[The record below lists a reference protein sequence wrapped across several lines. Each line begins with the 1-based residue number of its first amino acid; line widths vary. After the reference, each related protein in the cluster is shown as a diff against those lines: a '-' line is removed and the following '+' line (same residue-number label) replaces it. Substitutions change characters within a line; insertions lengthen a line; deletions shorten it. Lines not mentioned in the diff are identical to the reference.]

1 MEYVYMGIFSSVFNW
16 VLDRIFTPV
25 FEWLAKLLNT
35 VLSWLFNK
43 VLGPLLQNILWPL
56 IQQTL
61 KLIMSILAGV
71 LYAILAKLLTIL
83 DNINKVFD
91 YMIGLENI
99 TYVAESGSKG
109 ESMALLD
116 AFIFKMPGVSTA
128 FWMINF
134 AGLTLAMVLAI
145 IAVSKST
152 LDLDFDN
159 RRPVSKVMS
168 SLLKCVV
175 NLFTVQFFVYFMI
188 KLSAIILSGVNSAMN
203 QISENGASTTLGRI
217 IFCVVSMNAATN
229 TEYNLDTSKTPGAI
243 GISDKVRNPFYL
255 GTKDFTNTNVVKES
269 FDLAKFDYLMGYA
282 LALFMIVIMIACVVV
297 FIRRIYDVLILY
309 LTSPYFIAMMP
320 IDDGQRFGAWRE
332 LFIGKLFSGFGMVM
346 AMKLYIMLCPA
357 IMGGSLIFSNDSP
370 ELNYMA
376 KMLFLLG
383 GAWATLKSGTVVTN
397 LISAGAGADESQT
410 ANATSGAL
418 FAAGGSVAGVAT
430 AAAFRGIGSAV
441 GSKFSKARQS
451 RSESQ
456 KAFDDTKFKKNGNTS
471 GGGETSRPS
480 VGSETSGPPVGRET
494 PAPVSTSAR
503 RETPEPVSTSE
514 GRETPAP
521 ASTSEGRETPAP
533 ASTSEGRETPEPV
546 NTSAGRETPAP
557 ANAAV
562 SNASG
567 ASGSQKKYF
576 ADQKGGKQTD
586 SLALGF
592 KKYKMN
598 DGSTRI
604 GFNFGGKLLGVKRDE
619 KGTKFQLMGISW
631 RKGNDG
637 KINKVSVF
645 GAVKRKR
652 GVDGEL
658 HTSKVNFAGLKY
670 TANSET
676 GELKFTDFNML
687 GIHREQQ
694 ENGEY
699 RVTSA
704 LGGLYQESFA
714 KQEDGS
720 LQTVGIRFM
729 GKNMWIDEEAAKH
742 NRNQNES

>member
-1 MEYVYMGIFSSVFNW
+1 
-16 VLDRIFTPV
+16 
-25 FEWLAKLLNT
+25 
-35 VLSWLFNK
+35 
-43 VLGPLLQNILWPL
+43 
-56 IQQTL
+56 
-61 KLIMSILAGV
+61 
-71 LYAILAKLLTIL
+71 
-83 DNINKVFD
+83 
-91 YMIGLENI
+91 
-99 TYVAESGSKG
+99 
-109 ESMALLD
+109 
-116 AFIFKMPGVSTA
+116 
-128 FWMINF
+128 
-134 AGLTLAMVLAI
+134 
-145 IAVSKST
+145 
-152 LDLDFDN
+152 
-159 RRPVSKVMS
+159 
-168 SLLKCVV
+168 
-175 NLFTVQFFVYFMI
+175 
-188 KLSAIILSGVNSAMN
+188 
-203 QISENGASTTLGRI
+203 
-217 IFCVVSMNAATN
+217 
-229 TEYNLDTSKTPGAI
+229 
-243 GISDKVRNPFYL
+243 
-255 GTKDFTNTNVVKES
+255 
-269 FDLAKFDYLMGYA
+269 
-282 LALFMIVIMIACVVV
+282 
-297 FIRRIYDVLILY
+297 
-309 LTSPYFIAMMP
+309 
-320 IDDGQRFGAWRE
+320 
-332 LFIGKLFSGFGMVM
+332 
-346 AMKLYIMLCPA
+346 
-357 IMGGSLIFSNDSP
+357 
-370 ELNYMA
+370 
-376 KMLFLLG
+376 MLFLLG

-418 FAAGGSVAGVAT
+418 FAAGGSIAGVAT
-430 AAAFRGIGSAV
+430 EAAFRGIGSAV

-471 GGGETSRPS
+471 AGGETSRPAA
-480 VGSETSGPPVGRET
+480 GGETSGP
-494 PAPVSTSAR
+494 
-503 RETPEPVSTSE
+503 PVSTSE

-521 ASTSEGRETPAP
+521 ASTTAGGETPAP
-533 ASTSEGRETPEPV
+533 ASTSGGGETL
-546 NTSAGRETPAP
+546 AP
-557 ANAAV
+557 ANASGTNV
-562 SNASG
+562 SG
-567 ASGSQKKYF
+567 ASGSPKKYF
-576 ADQKGGKQTD
+576 ADQKGGRQTD

-598 DGSTRI
+598 DGSTRM

-637 KINKVSVF
+637 KVNKVSVF

-652 GVDGEL
+652 GVDGEM

>member
-16 VLDRIFTPV
+16 VLDKIFTPV

-61 KLIMSILAGV
+61 KLLMSILAGV
-71 LYAILAKLLTIL
+71 FYGILAKLLTIL

-145 IAVSKST
+145 FAVSKST

-159 RRPVSKVMS
+159 RRPVSKVLS

-188 KLSAIILSGVNSAMN
+188 KLSAIILSGVNAAMN

-243 GISDKVRNPFYL
+243 GIGDEVRSPFYL
-255 GTKDFTNTNVVKES
+255 GTKDFTNTKVVKES

-282 LALFMIVIMIACVVV
+282 LALFLIVVMIACVVV

-357 IMGGSLIFSNDSP
+357 IMGGSLIFSKDSP

-397 LISAGAGADESQT
+397 LISASAGADESQT

-430 AAAFRGIGSAV
+430 EAAFRGIGSAV

-456 KAFDDTKFKKNGNTS
+456 KAFDDTKFKKNGNAS
-471 GGGETSRPS
+471 AGGETSRPAA
-480 VGSETSGPPVGRET
+480 GGETSGP
-494 PAPVSTSAR
+494 
-503 RETPEPVSTSE
+503 PVSTSE

-521 ASTSEGRETPAP
+521 VSTSGGGETPAP
-533 ASTSEGRETPEPV
+533 ASTSGGGETPAPAS
-546 NTSAGRETPAP
+546 TSGGGETPAP
-557 ANAAV
+557 ANASGTNV
-562 SNASG
+562 SG
-567 ASGSQKKYF
+567 ASGSPKKYF
-576 ADQKGGKQTD
+576 ADQKGGRQTE

-598 DGSTRI
+598 DGSTRM

-637 KINKVSVF
+637 KVNKVSVF

-652 GVDGEL
+652 GVDGEM

-729 GKNMWIDEEAAKH
+729 GKNILIDEEAAKH

>member
-1 MEYVYMGIFSSVFNW
+1 
-16 VLDRIFTPV
+16 
-25 FEWLAKLLNT
+25 
-35 VLSWLFNK
+35 
-43 VLGPLLQNILWPL
+43 
-56 IQQTL
+56 
-61 KLIMSILAGV
+61 
-71 LYAILAKLLTIL
+71 
-83 DNINKVFD
+83 
-91 YMIGLENI
+91 
-99 TYVAESGSKG
+99 
-109 ESMALLD
+109 MALLD

-188 KLSAIILSGVNSAMN
+188 KLSALILSGVNAAMN

-217 IFCVVSMNAATN
+217 IFCVVSMNAATK
-229 TEYNLDTSKTPGAI
+229 TEYNLDTSKNPGAI
-243 GISDKVRNPFYL
+243 GIGDAVRNPFYL
-255 GTKDFTNTNVVKES
+255 GTKDFTNTKVVKES

-282 LALFMIVIMIACVVV
+282 LALFLIVVMIACVVV

-357 IMGGSLIFSNDSP
+357 IMGGSLIFSKDSP
-370 ELNYMA
+370 ELNYMS

-383 GAWATLKSGTVVTN
+383 GAWATLKSGTVVTS

-410 ANATSGAL
+410 ANMTSGAL
-418 FAAGGSVAGVAT
+418 FAAGGRVAGAAT
-430 AAAFRGIGSAV
+430 EVAFRGIGSAV
-441 GSKFSKARQS
+441 GSKFSKARQN
-451 RSESQ
+451 RNESQ
-456 KAFDDTKFKKNGNTS
+456 QAFDRTKYNAKNGESASGSSS
-471 GGGETSRPS
+471 GGNSFGGGTSM
-480 VGSETSGPPVGRET
+480 GGG
-494 PAPVSTSAR
+494 TSAA
-503 RETPEPVSTSE
+503 
-514 GRETPAP
+514 G
-521 ASTSEGRETPAP
+521 ASMGGGS
-533 ASTSEGRETPEPV
+533 S
-546 NTSAGRETPAP
+546 SAGIGASGGV
-557 ANAAV
+557 AA
-562 SNASG
+562 SSG
-567 ASGSQKKYF
+567 ASGSPKKFF
-576 ADQKGGKQTD
+576 ADQKGGKQIA
-586 SLALGF
+586 SYPLGF

-598 DGSTRI
+598 DGSTRT
-604 GFNFGGKLLGVKRDE
+604 GFNLGGKLLGVKRDE
-619 KGTKFQLMGISW
+619 KGTKFQFMGMSI
-631 RKGNDG
+631 RRGNDG
-637 KINKVSVF
+637 KVSKVSLGV
-645 GAVKRKR
+645 VKRKR
-652 GVDGEL
+652 GVDGKM
-658 HTSKVNFAGLKY
+658 HTSKVNVAGLKY

-676 GELKFTDFNML
+676 GELKFTDLNML

-704 LGGLYQESFA
+704 LGGLYQQSFA

-720 LQTVGIRFM
+720 LQTAGVRFM
-729 GKNMWIDEEAAKH
+729 GMNLKLDEQAAEH
-742 NRNQNES
+742 NRNLNQ